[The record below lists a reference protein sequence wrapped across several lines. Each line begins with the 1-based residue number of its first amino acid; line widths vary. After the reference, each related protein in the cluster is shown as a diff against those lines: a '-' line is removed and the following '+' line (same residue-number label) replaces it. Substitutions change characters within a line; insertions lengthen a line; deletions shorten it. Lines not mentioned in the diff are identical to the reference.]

1 MKIHFLLLALVAFVA
16 LSQHNVDA
24 RLHDPAIRRMTE
36 HRLLDEL
43 FQRRMEGHDRR
54 TARRLR
60 AFDPYLDVDVV
71 EGPNGLLWGE
81 SGSML
86 LARPG
91 YGYLVNRQI
100 QKRDEYKYCTRN
112 IDYRNSPELLK
123 CMKTQGWYF
132 SYRSGRWHTSEE
144 RRREDDKRYASKHK
158 ESIWYAPRV

>member
-1 MKIHFLLLALVAFVA
+1 MSRFLLLLSLCGLVVVPHGNA
-16 LSQHNVDA
+16 QMWPRRTPR
-24 RLHDPAIRRMTE
+24 RLRAYDPYI
-36 HRLLDEL
+36 DID
-43 FQRRMEGHDRR
+43 EGHDRR
-54 TARRLR
+54 TPRRLR

-112 IDYRNSPELLK
+112 IDYRNSRELLK

-132 SYRSGRWHTSEE
+132 SGRSGRWHTSEE

-158 ESIWYAPRV
+158 EMIWYAPRV